1 MRIMNPFFWKRYK
14 RRKQGIL
21 DIQLEL
27 NNDTK
32 INIELQIKQQSH
44 WEKRS
49 IFYPAKMYTA
59 DLRRGEAYKKAKKCI
74 AISIL
79 DFNIDERA
87 DYHNIYALRDKHG
100 KLYSD
105 VLELHTIELKKN
117 PNKEKP
123 CPLNEWHSLF
133 NAKTEEDL
141 NMLKSKTK
149 NHGIMEAIKELREVS
164 LTDRIRLEHEMRL
177 KFKRDR
183 QAEDEFVFE
192 QGRKAGISQGME
204 KLIKALRKNNYTDEQ
219 IVTELMEAFDL
230 SRKEAQEKLQ

>member
-1 MRIMNPFFWKRYK
+1 MRIMNPFLWKRYK
-14 RRKQGIL
+14 RQKQGIL

-49 IFYPAKMYTA
+49 IFYLAKMYTA

-117 PNKEKP
+117 PNKENP
-123 CPLNEWHSLF
+123 CPLDEWHSLF
-133 NAKTEEDL
+133 NAKTEED
-141 NMLKSKTK
+141 
-149 NHGIMEAIKELREVS
+149 
-164 LTDRIRLEHEMRL
+164 RL
-177 KFKRDR
+177 KNQRFFNR
-183 QAEDEFVFE
+183 QICADAQIRSVLATW
-192 QGRKAGISQGME
+192 R
-204 KLIKALRKNNYTDEQ
+204 LRCFFQVKFFC
-219 IVTELMEAFDL
+219 LCFCRWFL
-230 SRKEAQEKLQ
+230 